1 MNIKLPS
8 KFIVLLTMVAPIVLC
23 AQEISSLT
31 LFNAETDTEI
41 GALTDGAT
49 YTFSELST
57 DQLSVRADIS
67 GNIGSV
73 VFALNGQ
80 KVQTE
85 NNAPYAL
92 LGNSGNDYN
101 PWTPELKSYVISASA
116 FSSSNGGGSMLNE
129 YSVSITF
136 KEEAAAEQGPDVV
149 SLVLVN
155 SDTGQD
161 VAQISE
167 GSIFDLAEI
176 GTSNLN
182 VRAEVGPNTESVVF
196 GYQGNA
202 NYSLEN
208 LPVYAL
214 AGNSGSIYKP
224 WTPDLGQNTLIAT
237 AHSENQGGGI
247 AGQPLSVNFEVI
259 EGASDDGGDDLPA
272 LIRINSGGDAISFGD
287 VTFTGDDYF
296 AGNGK
301 SYANNSIPD
310 IAGTDQDDLY
320 KTERST
326 NASLQSFSY
335 NIPVTNGDY
344 ELNLH
349 FAEIYF
355 GATGGGPGGAGKRVF
370 NVSIEG
376 ENVLTDFDINA
387 EVGPMTA
394 VIRSFSTNVSDGELN
409 LIFDASV
416 DQPKLSAL
424 EIFGEGSIVLPP
436 DGGECDWDA
445 LASSTLSK
453 VEAQSIKLNNKLY
466 VLAGFLGG
474 LKITP
479 TTEIYDPATDQW
491 TSGAPM
497 PIPVTHMGAVGFGD
511 EIWILAGFAGDHPGV
526 ATDKVQIYNTVTDS
540 WSEGPALPN
549 PRGSG
554 AAVYNEGKIHF
565 FGGLLPDRRTDVGE
579 HFVLDVNDIS
589 AGWQEA
595 ADMPDPRN
603 HLSGASVNGKV
614 YAIGGQFGHDGGV
627 QDQNFL
633 DEYDPISNTWTR
645 KEGLPSARSHF
656 EPGTMVH
663 NDKIIIVG
671 GRRGGFFFDDV
682 TEYDPATDSWSE
694 RCELPTTLLAPAA
707 KVFGDRLIVANGGE
721 GGTCCPKNN
730 TLSIAIEP
738 EEDTGPELSVLI
750 YHETNGFRHGSI
762 SAGIEMIE
770 GFGDDLGWSVDSS
783 QASDVFNATNL
794 SEYDVV
800 VWLNTSGNGLLTDA
814 EQSAFEDFIGDGG
827 GFVGIHAAT
836 DTYRDGSW
844 PWYNDL
850 VGAIV
855 QVNPN
860 HTANNTNATMDV
872 IGDHPAVAHLSN
884 TWNKSEEYYYW
895 ELNGGYLF
903 DGNIDLLNVRSTGGN
918 SYDASRPITWYKNY
932 GGGRSFYTALGH
944 NGSDYSSNSNF
955 RTMMREAI
963 IWAAGSDGQ
972 NLIAAK
978 AVVAENGSQPVINGI
993 IVYPN
998 PTTERLYVVAQDD
1011 TKGIIIEDT
1020 EATLRG
1026 MDGQL
1031 ILRKTLRATDNQI
1044 EVGNLPT
1051 GYYVLSLEGVGQESE
1066 RLIFV
1071 Q

>member
-1 MNIKLPS
+1 MSRKLPS
-8 KFIVLLTMVAPIVLC
+8 KFVLFLMLLASTGIH

-31 LFNAETDTEI
+31 LINAQTDTEI
-41 GALTDGAT
+41 GLLTDGAM
-49 YTFSELST
+49 YPFSELST
-57 DQLSVRADIS
+57 NQLSVRADVS
-67 GNIGSV
+67 GTIGSV
-73 VFALNGQ
+73 VFALDGQ
-80 KVQTE
+80 EVQTE
-85 NNAPYAL
+85 NKAPYAL
-92 LGNSGNDYN
+92 LGNSGKDYK
-101 PWTPELKSYVISASA
+101 PWAPEPGTYVISVSA
-116 FSSSNGGGSMLNE
+116 FSSSDGGGSLLNE
-129 YSVSITF
+129 YSLSVTF
-136 KEEAAAEQGPDVV
+136 VEEAAVDQGPDVL
-149 SLVLVN
+149 SLILVN
-155 SDTGQD
+155 ADTGQD
-161 VAQISE
+161 IGQISQ
-167 GSIFDLAEI
+167 GSSFDLGEI
-176 GTSNLN
+176 GTSNLS

-214 AGNSGSIYKP
+214 AGNSGNTYTP
-224 WTPDLGQNTLIAT
+224 WTPDLGQNSLTAT
-237 AHSENQGGGI
+237 AYSENQG
-247 AGQPLSVNFEVI
+247 AGTAGEPLSVNFEVT
-259 EGASDDGGDDLPA
+259 EGASGGGGNDLPA
-272 LIRINSGGDAISFGD
+272 LIRINSGGDAMSFGD
-287 VTFTGDDYF
+287 LVFVADDYF
-296 AGNGK
+296 AGEGK
-301 SYANNSIPD
+301 SYTNNKIAD

-326 NASLQSFSY
+326 NANLQSFSY

-355 GATGGGPGGAGKRVF
+355 GATGGGPGGPGKRVF

-376 ENVLTDFDINA
+376 ENVLADFDINTA
-387 EVGPMTA
+387 VGPMTA
-394 VIRSFSTNVSDGELN
+394 VIKSFSAKVSDGELN
-409 LIFDASV
+409 LLFDASV
-416 DQPKLSAL
+416 NQPKVSAI
-424 EIFGEGSIVLPP
+424 EIFGEGSIVSPP

-453 VEAQSIKLNNKLY
+453 VEAQSIKLNDKLY

-497 PIPVTHMGAVGFGD
+497 PTPVTHMGAVGVGD
-511 EIWILAGFAGDHPGV
+511 EIWILAGFEGNHPGV
-526 ATDKVQIYNTVTDS
+526 ATNKVQIYNTVTDS

-554 AAVYNEGKIHF
+554 AAAYNEGKIHF

-579 HFVLDVNDIS
+579 HFILDVDDIA
-589 AGWQEA
+589 AGWKEA

-603 HLSGASVNGKV
+603 HLSGAAVNGKV

-633 DEYDPISNTWTR
+633 DEYDPTNNTWTR
-645 KEGLPSARSHF
+645 KQGLPSARSHF

-730 TLSIAIEP
+730 TISIGIEP
-738 EEDTGPELSVLI
+738 EEETDPELRVLI

-770 GFGDDLGWSVDSS
+770 GFGDDLDWSVDSS
-783 QASDVFNATNL
+783 QTSNVFNTSNL
-794 SEYDVV
+794 SDYDVV
-800 VWLNTSGNGLLTDA
+800 VWLNTSGNGLLSEA
-814 EQSAFEDFIGDGG
+814 EQSAFEDFIGTGG
-827 GFVGIHAAT
+827 GFVGVHAAT

-850 VGAIV
+850 VGAII

-872 IGDHPAVAHLSN
+872 VGDHPAVAHLGD

-895 ELNGGYLF
+895 AQNGGYLF
-903 DGNIDLLNVRSTGGN
+903 EGNINLLNVRSTGAN
-918 SYDASRPITWYKNY
+918 SYDASRPVTWYKNY
-932 GGGRSFYTALGH
+932 AGGRSFYTALGH
-944 NGSDYSSNSNF
+944 NSSDYSSNSNF

-963 IWAAGSDGQ
+963 IWAANGNGQ
-972 NLIAAK
+972 NLVAAK
-978 AVVAENGSQPVINGI
+978 AVWAEKAVQPVINGI

-998 PTTERLYVVAQDD
+998 PTTERLYVVAKDD
-1011 TKGIIIEDT
+1011 SQAYIIEGT

-1031 ILRKTLRATDNQI
+1031 ILSKTLDGTNNQI
-1044 EVGNLPT
+1044 EVGNLPS
-1051 GYYVLSLEGVGQESE
+1051 GYYVLSLDGAGQESE